1 MPYTD
6 NQDVKIYYEVEGQG
20 PPLIFVHGATGDLS
34 VWRTCGYVDQFKHD
48 YTVILFDVRGHGQ
61 SDKPHDVAAY
71 NYRFLADDVIAV
83 LDALHVVR
91 THFWGYSLGG
101 GVGFALAKYYPQRIR
116 SLILGGAGP
125 DSAAEPMTEPPS
137 PFLEIMRTG
146 VQEGPEAVVQGVRD
160 LFGAITPDYEAQLRS
175 LDYQAQAAMF
185 EYLQY
190 HLHSFEDVLPTM
202 VMPCLI
208 YVGDGDDPDFTH
220 TQDYVKQMPNAVFVG
235 LPGYNHVEAIAKHGV
250 IVTQALDF
258 LAKVEEAS

>member
-1 MPYTD
+1 MPYAD
-6 NQDVKIYYEVEGQG
+6 NHGVKIYYEVEGQG
-20 PPLIFVHGATGDLS
+20 PPLIFAHGATGDLS
-34 VWRTCGYVDQFKHD
+34 VWRMCGYVDRFKHD
-48 YTVILFDVRGHGQ
+48 YTVILFDIRGHGQ

-71 NYRFLADDVIAV
+71 QYRFLVDDVIAV
-83 LDALHVVR
+83 LDALHVDK

-101 GVGFALAKYYPQRIR
+101 GVGFGFAKHYPQRIR

-125 DSAAEPMTEPPS
+125 DSAAEPLTEPPS
-137 PFLEIMRTG
+137 PFLEIMRRG
-146 VQEGPEAVVQGVRD
+146 VREGSEAVVQGVRD
-160 LFGAITPDYEAQLRS
+160 LFGEITPDYEAQLRS
-175 LDYQAQAAMF
+175 LDYHAQAAMF

-190 HLHSFEDVLPTM
+190 HMPGFEDVLPTM

-220 TQDYVKQMPNAVFVG
+220 TQDYVKQMPNARFVG
-235 LPGYNHVEAIAKHGV
+235 LSGYNHFEAIAKPGV